1 MKKWYEEKQ
10 HKDML
15 FYGAMMLM
23 VISPFLKGYGTITS
37 ILAIFIAYYSTDDDD
52 ES

>member
-23 VISPFLKGYGTITS
+23 VISLFLKGYGTITS

>member
-23 VISPFLKGYGTITS
+23 VISPFLEGFGIITS
-37 ILAIFIAYYSTDDDD
+37 MLAVFIAFYSTDDDD